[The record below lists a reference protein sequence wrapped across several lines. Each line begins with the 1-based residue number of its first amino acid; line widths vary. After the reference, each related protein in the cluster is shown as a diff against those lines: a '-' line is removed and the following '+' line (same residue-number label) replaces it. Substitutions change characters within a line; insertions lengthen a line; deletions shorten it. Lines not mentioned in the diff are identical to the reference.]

1 MAELSL
7 ARDFPPAQ
15 EADWQALVKEALK
28 GAPASSL
35 RSLSYDGIII
45 EPLYARAM
53 DATVIPGREAGEAW
67 GVMQRIDLPDA
78 DAANAQVLDDL
89 NHAASGAVFV
99 FEGAVGDYGYALPAT
114 EEAIEVALKGVH
126 LDWGVPIELDF
137 GPPSRQSAGI
147 VASYVKAK
155 GLTPSAVNIRFG
167 FDPLGAM
174 ATRGVVPKPWAELAP
189 TVSSLIAGFIEQGFT
204 GPFFVADG
212 RPVHAAGGSE
222 AQELAFALANAVA
235 YFRALEAQ
243 GMTLDDARRLIFF
256 RLAADQDQFLTIA
269 KFRAIRRLWARV
281 EQASGIEPSRA
292 FVTAETAWRMMT
304 RRDPHG
310 NIVRGTI
317 AALAAALGGADAITV
332 LPFSA
337 ALGIPDAFAR
347 RIARNTQTIL
357 IEESNLHRVA
367 DAAAG
372 SGAIEYL
379 TEQLCDK
386 AWGAFQEIER
396 AGGSAKALESGL
408 IQKAVA
414 EIRARRETNVARRK
428 DALIGTSDF
437 PDLAEEPVAV
447 LGTFRAPPREAPP
460 GQQIEQLPR
469 YRLAEPFEQL
479 RDRSDAVLART
490 GERPKVLLACLGR
503 AADFTTRAS
512 FAKSLFEAGG
522 IEAVTAENIKSADD
536 LGKEFAKSGAK
547 LACLCSSDKVY
558 ANEAVSAAKALATA
572 GASHIYLAGKPGD
585 HDKAWEEAG
594 IGTFVYQGCDTLGLL
609 QDAYER
615 LGA

>member
-1 MAELSL
+1 
-7 ARDFPPAQ
+7 
-15 EADWQALVKEALK
+15 V
-28 GAPASSL
+28 
-35 RSLSYDGIII
+35 
-45 EPLYARAM
+45 
-53 DATVIPGREAGEAW
+53 
-67 GVMQRIDLPDA
+67 
-78 DAANAQVLDDL
+78 
-89 NHAASGAVFV
+89 
-99 FEGAVGDYGYALPAT
+99 T
-114 EEAIEVALKGVH
+114 E
-126 LDWGVPIELDF
+126 
-137 GPPSRQSAGI
+137 
-147 VASYVKAK
+147 
-155 GLTPSAVNIRFG
+155 
-167 FDPLGAM
+167 
-174 ATRGVVPKPWAELAP
+174 
-189 TVSSLIAGFIEQGFT
+189 LIAGFVEQGFT

-243 GMTLDDARRLIFF
+243 GMSLDAARRLIFF

-269 KFRAIRRLWARV
+269 KFRAIRKLWARV
-281 EQASGIEPSRA
+281 EQASGLVPSRA
-292 FVTAETAWRMMT
+292 CVTAETAWRMMT

-317 AALAAALGGADAITV
+317 AALAAAVGGADAVTV

-357 IEESNLHRVA
+357 VEESNLHRVA

-379 TEQLCDK
+379 TGQLCEK
-386 AWGAFQEIER
+386 AWGMFQEIER
-396 AGGSAKALESGL
+396 AGGSAKALEAGL

-414 EIRARRETNVARRK
+414 EIRTQREANVAHRK
-428 DALIGTSDF
+428 EALIGTSDF

-447 LGTFRAPPREAPP
+447 LGAFRTPPRGAPP
-460 GQQIEQLPR
+460 GQPIEKLAR
-469 YRLAEPFEQL
+469 FRLAEPFERL
-479 RDRSDAVLART
+479 RERSDDYLART

-503 AADFTTRAS
+503 ASDFTTRAS

-522 IEAVTAENIKSADD
+522 IAAVSAESIKSVED
-536 LGKEFAKSGAK
+536 LGKALAKSGAK

-558 ANEAVSAAKALATA
+558 ASEAVGATKALAAA
-572 GASHIYLAGKPGD
+572 GSAHIYLAGKPGD
-585 HDKAWEEAG
+585 HAKAWEEAG
-594 IGTFVYQGCDTLGLL
+594 IGAFLYQGCDTLGLL

>member
-15 EADWQALVKEALK
+15 EADWQTLVKEALK
-28 GAPASSL
+28 GAPVSSL
-35 RSLSYDGIII
+35 RSVSYDGIVI
-45 EPLYARAM
+45 EALYARAK
-53 DATVIPGREAGEAW
+53 DAAVIPGREAGEAW
-67 GVMQRIDLPDA
+67 GVMQRLDLPDA
-78 DAANAQVLDDL
+78 DAANAQILDDL
-89 NHAASGAVFV
+89 NHAARGAVLV
-99 FEGAVGDYGYALPAT
+99 FEGAVGDYGSALPAT
-114 EEAIEVALKGVH
+114 EAAIDAMLKGVH

-137 GPPSRQSAGI
+137 GPPSRQVAGF
-147 VASYVKAK
+147 VANYVKAN
-155 GLTPSAVNIRFG
+155 GLGPSAVNIRFG

-174 ATRGVVPKPWAELAP
+174 ATRGVIPKPWAELAP
-189 TVSSLIAGFIEQGFT
+189 AVTALIAGFVEQNFT

-222 AQELAFALANAVA
+222 AQELAFTLANAVA
-235 YFRALEAQ
+235 YLRALEAQ
-243 GMTLDDARRLIFF
+243 GMSLDAARRLIFF
-256 RLAADQDQFLTIA
+256 RLAADQDQFFTIA
-269 KFRAIRRLWARV
+269 KFRAIRKLWARV
-281 EQASGIEPSRA
+281 EQASGLEPSRA
-292 FVTAETAWRMMT
+292 CVTAETAWRMMT

-310 NIVRGTI
+310 NIVRATI
-317 AALAAALGGADAITV
+317 AAFAAAVGGADAVTV

-357 IEESNLHRVA
+357 VEESNLHRVA

-379 TEQLCDK
+379 TGQLCEK
-386 AWGAFQEIER
+386 AWSLFQEIER
-396 AGGSAKALESGL
+396 AGGTAKSLEFGL

-414 EIRARRETNVARRK
+414 KVRAEREANVARRK
-428 DALIGTSDF
+428 EVLIGTSDF

-447 LGTFRAPPREAPP
+447 LGAFRAPPAGAPP
-460 GQQIEQLPR
+460 GQPIEKLQR
-469 YRLAEPFEQL
+469 FRLAEPFERL
-479 RDRSDAVLART
+479 RDRSDDHLART

-503 AADFTTRAS
+503 ASDFTGRAS

-522 IEAVTAENIKSADD
+522 IEAVPAEGIKSAED
-536 LGKEFAKSGAK
+536 LGKAFAKSGAE
-547 LACLCSSDKVY
+547 LACLCSSDRLY
-558 ANEAVSAAKALATA
+558 ASEAVGAARALAAA
-572 GASHIYLAGKPGD
+572 GAAHIYLAGKPGD
-585 HDKAWEEAG
+585 HAKAWEEAG
-594 IGTFVYQGCDTLGLL
+594 IGTFLYQGCDTLGVL